1 MKNKL
6 FTSIVLFFAGIIL
19 VNAQS
24 DYYYY
29 QGEKILLTLDRSQI
43 FVIVNENFQKSEIDN
58 KYFEDFNIEEEK
70 TTLKKDKFVTL
81 KFKEVPI
88 NQNFLSEIDKLK
100 NTTNIKN
107 VSKFFKRGDGL
118 SISHA
123 SNFFFVKLKKIEDYQ
138 LLLDTSIK
146 YNVKVFNQ
154 NEFMP
159 LWYKILVPENATESS
174 LKLSNMFFE
183 TGIFA
188 DVDPAFMFDFN
199 NSCANDLNFN
209 LLWGLNNNSNPN
221 IDINICQAW
230 ELSTGVGVKV
240 AVLDNGIDKTH
251 NDLNDNISIL
261 SYDTKTGMSPSVF
274 VSNLVHGTH
283 IAGTI
288 AAERNNNLQ
297 VVGIAPNSSIMSISN
312 ELTISPTIS
321 EELANGISWAWQNG
335 ADIINNSW
343 GDQGGV
349 FFGDLHS
356 TLLEDAILNAINNG
370 RNGLGT
376 IVVFAAGN
384 KAPAMDY
391 PATFHPDI
399 LTVGSIMSDGSKSSF
414 SGFGTQLDIVAPG
427 SGIYST
433 LPNNT
438 IGSLSGTS
446 MAAPHVSGIAAL
458 ILSVNPNLTGKEVR
472 DIIEKTSQKISSFSY
487 TNVSGRPNGT
497 WNSQVGYGLVDAF
510 AAVVE
515 ANKLVIEGSEQI
527 CIGTPETYTLTGN
540 IPQGAVINWEYPT
553 NRMYI
558 ISGQGT
564 PTITFGAFT
573 PGTNQLIKATVTSA
587 GSSAVS
593 EKTINILSSTTP
605 AIPKTVLAPDNP
617 FNLVCCGQTYTFRHS
632 ICSQNCTNI
641 EWGFNI
647 MSQDP
652 NDIYYFNTT
661 TGDITV
667 QKNTYS
673 PLVLSTRARNLPAGC
688 GSPSGWSNSISR
700 YYGVVSSASSTQTV
714 LSSNQEYEISSD
726 LPLKKYFITNENNL
740 YIDFL
745 NLYDWLSFR
754 YGNKNLS
761 DNEVQTI
768 LKMLSNEAVF
778 ESVDIEIYNFSGA
791 KVFEKKNIKRTN
803 VLNLSQLK
811 SGIHF
816 VKFSSSGMSFS
827 KKIIVS

>member
-1 MKNKL
+1 M
-6 FTSIVLFFAGIIL
+6 
-19 VNAQS
+19 
-24 DYYYY
+24 
-29 QGEKILLTLDRSQI
+29 
-43 FVIVNENFQKSEIDN
+43 
-58 KYFEDFNIEEEK
+58 
-70 TTLKKDKFVTL
+70 
-81 KFKEVPI
+81 
-88 NQNFLSEIDKLK
+88 FLS
-100 NTTNIKN
+100 
-107 VSKFFKRGDGL
+107 FFKRGDGL

-159 LWYKILVPENATESS
+159 LWYKILVPENATKSS
-174 LKLSNMFFE
+174 LELSNMFFE
-183 TGIFA
+183 TVMFA
-188 DVDPAFMFDFN
+188 DVDPVFMFDFN
-199 NSCANDLNFN
+199 SSCTNDPNFN

-240 AVLDNGIDKTH
+240 AVLDNGIDKMH

-274 VSNLVHGTH
+274 VSNIVHGTH
-283 IAGTI
+283 VAGTI

-297 VVGIAPNSSIMSISN
+297 VVGVAPNSSIMSISN

-343 GDQGGV
+343 GDQGGA

-399 LTVGSIMSDGSKSSF
+399 LTVGSIMSDGSKSIF
-414 SGFGTQLDIVAPG
+414 SGFGTQLDIIAPG

-458 ILSVNPNLTGKEVR
+458 ILSANPNLTGKEVR

-515 ANKLVIEGSEQI
+515 ANKLVIQGSEQI
-527 CIGTPETYTLTGN
+527 CIGTPETYTLTGD
-540 IPQGAVINWEYPT
+540 IPQGAAINWEYPT

-587 GSSAVS
+587 GLSTVS
-593 EKTINILSSTTP
+593 EKTINILSSSTP
-605 AIPKTVLAPDNP
+605 AIPTTVLAPDNP
-617 FNLVCCGQTYTFRHS
+617 FNLVCCGQTYTFRHA

-641 EWGFNI
+641 EWEFTV

-667 QKNTYS
+667 QKNTFS
-673 PLVLSTRARNLPAGC
+673 PLVLSTRARNLPTGC
-688 GSPSGWSNSISR
+688 GNPSGWSNSISR
-700 YYGVVSSASSTQTV
+700 YYGVVSSASPTQTV
-714 LSSNQEYEISSD
+714 LSSNQEYEISSN
-726 LPLKKYFITNENNL
+726 LPLKEYFVTNENNL
-740 YIDFL
+740 YIEFL

-754 YGNKNLS
+754 YGNKDLS
-761 DNEVQTI
+761 DDEVQTI
-768 LKMLSNEAVF
+768 LKMLSNEVVF

-791 KVFEKKNIKRTN
+791 KVFEKKNIKRAN

-816 VKFSSSGMSFS
+816 VKFSSSGMSFT